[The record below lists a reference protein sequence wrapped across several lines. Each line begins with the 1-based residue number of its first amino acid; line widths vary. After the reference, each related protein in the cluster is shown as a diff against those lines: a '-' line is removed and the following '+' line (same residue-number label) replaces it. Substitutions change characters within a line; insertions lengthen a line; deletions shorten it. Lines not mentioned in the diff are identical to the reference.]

1 MNNGFISR
9 AGYWAEGAQ
18 SKGEVLVINLLPPYP
33 LISLKKKMKLWVCV
47 SMHNTNEYF
56 QMYQCHFQMMLSSH
70 GNSRGHRDLLL
81 SQADMWVP
89 QLNVHAMHG
98 QQMWKAVKKNETNK
112 QRKKHSPKLTCRAQL
127 ISKRHRTG
135 RCKWKWKQ
143 RPMPAVQ
150 PGCWSSA
157 GREGT
162 GAPASPLLS
171 ACLPGGSPRHEP
183 NPTTTRWLCGLCADE
198 NLSAQSDIPVPA
210 VPPEILTPSP
220 LS

>member
-1 MNNGFISR
+1 MPFSNDAFKSWQQQRSQRSSPFSGWYVSTSAKCACN
-9 AGYWAEGAQ
+9 AWA
-18 SKGEVLVINLLPPYP
+18 
-33 LISLKKKMKLWVCV
+33 
-47 SMHNTNEYF
+47 T
-56 QMYQCHFQMMLSSH
+56 
-70 GNSRGHRDLLL
+70 D
-81 SQADMWVP
+81 
-89 QLNVHAMHG
+89 
-98 QQMWKAVKKNETNK
+98 VKKNETNK